1 MPALVLYS
9 QPPQKMKNKTP
20 PEPIRVLLIDD
31 EAPFTRMVKLNLE
44 ATGKYAVRVVNES
57 PKAQS
62 VANEF
67 APAIILLD
75 VVMPEADGG
84 DVAIQLRQHANTM
97 DTPII
102 FVSAMVSRKESGSGF
117 YESGGEHFLAK
128 PVTTEL
134 LDDSIQQVLAKSDSI

>member
-1 MPALVLYS
+1 
-9 QPPQKMKNKTP
+9 MKLHSTR
-20 PEPIRVLLIDD
+20 EPTSEPLRVLLIDD
-31 EAPFTRMVKLNLE
+31 EAAFTRMVKLNLE

-57 PKAQS
+57 PKTQQ

-67 APAIILLD
+67 QPQIILLD

-84 DVAIQLRQHANTM
+84 DVAIQLRQHRITQ

-102 FVSAMVSRKESGSGF
+102 FVSAMVSRRESGSGL

-128 PVTTEL
+128 PVTTETL
-134 LDDSIQQVLAKSDSI
+134 SNAIESVLSNGK

>member
-1 MPALVLYS
+1 
-9 QPPQKMKNKTP
+9 MKTKIA
-20 PEPIRVLLIDD
+20 PEPVRVLLIDD
-31 EAPFTRMVKLNLE
+31 EAAFTRMVKLNLE

-57 PKAQS
+57 PQAQS

-67 APAIILLD
+67 KPEIVLLD

-102 FVSAMVSRKESGSGF
+102 FVSAMVSRRESGSGF
-117 YESGGEHFLAK
+117 YESGGENFLAK

-134 LDDSIQQVLAKSDSI
+134 LDHSIQQVLAKDHSA